1 MVFRVITSRSS
12 FSWHAANIKENNFSH
27 CVRRLEWATG
37 EWGKKTTKGRRGKR
51 EKNKINLVYRS
62 LDLKI
67 KKEKVAGSF
76 QYELL
81 RVSFHVVCRGMAFEA
96 KYKFQSFLN
105 FDSRIIM

>member
-1 MVFRVITSRSS
+1 MGHRRMG
-12 FSWHAANIKENNFSH
+12 KENNKG
-27 CVRRLEWATG
+27 ATG
-37 EWGKKTTKGRRGKR
+37 EKR

-81 RVSFHVVCRGMAFEA
+81 RVSFHVVCRAMAFEA